1 MGYREVRILIDAS
14 SIEEAEEKALEIF
27 SSEGTRVCNEDQYYL
42 AYSFEKE
49 NPENVRILE
58 GFETFDNQNFINIFN
73 EQYQDFRKILSELHL
88 KKIEDI
94 EIKNFEDLRNKLAN
108 KYSDYLSPNIT
119 HKTLIYDGESFCPLL
134 SNKKLQNFPM
144 KYFVVTIIYKM

>member
-14 SIEEAEEKALEIF
+14 SIEEAEEKAFEVF
-27 SSEGTRVCNEDQYYL
+27 SSEGSRVCNEDEYYIASNL
-42 AYSFEKE
+42 EKE
-49 NPENVRILE
+49 NPENVRTLE

-73 EQYQDFRKILSELHL
+73 EQYQDFRKNLSELYL
-88 KKIEDI
+88 KKFEDI
-94 EIKNFEDLRNKLAN
+94 EIKNFEHLRNKLAD

-119 HKTLIYDGESFCPLL
+119 HKTLIYDGESYCPML
-134 SNKKLQNFPM
+134 SNEKLQNFPM